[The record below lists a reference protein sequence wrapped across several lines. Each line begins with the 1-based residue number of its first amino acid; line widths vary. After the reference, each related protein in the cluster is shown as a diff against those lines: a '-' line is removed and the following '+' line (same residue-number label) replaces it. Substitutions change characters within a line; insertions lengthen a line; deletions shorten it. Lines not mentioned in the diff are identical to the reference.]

1 MNHQTTFKEIASQV
15 QLFQSIEQKET
26 FIFVLGALTSRLIS
40 LHKAAEIM
48 EMDTDI
54 FLKILELMG
63 IDFSYLTISN
73 GQKMAEALR
82 KISKKNIFV
91 EIDPQKWQQEIRQDR
106 SLVMFWKSDLIP
118 PTSQTDLTPQ
128 PPSLKGKGE
137 QDLLPSPF
145 RRGAGGEVKI
155 AFW

>member
-48 EMDTDI
+48 ETDI

-63 IDFSYLTISN
+63 IDLSNLTISN

-82 KISKKNIFV
+82 KISKKNIFA

-106 SLVMFWKSDLIP
+106 SLPNRD
-118 PTSQTDLTPQ
+118 
-128 PPSLKGKGE
+128 
-137 QDLLPSPF
+137 
-145 RRGAGGEVKI
+145 
-155 AFW
+155 